1 MAFLLGEFHK
11 KESKSIFVS
20 ISNVLLSFLYLV
32 LMEGGRERHKS
43 RLGRLQPAKI
53 SEEFLFQMIGK
64 DCFSKRIIISHH
76 LISLY

>member
-1 MAFLLGEFHK
+1 MVFLLGEFHRVQEYFCIDFK
-11 KESKSIFVS
+11 CFI
-20 ISNVLLSFLYLV
+20 IALILSFNG
-32 LMEGGRERHKS
+32 GGRERHKS